1 MESSVTCVNEMSLN
15 RWQMTRTF
23 VGRKVKCMTNQRRKQ
38 KIKRFAM
45 AKTHC
50 CYVKRPKILKIL
62 VLLLWR
68 ADFLHLLGGSLYFPP
83 PLDSSLDFPPFS
95 SGGRGVYLLISLS
108 PSLSVFFPCSLSHH
122 K

>member
-62 VLLLWR
+62 LLLWR
-68 ADFLHLLGGSLYFPP
+68 VDFLHLLGGSLYFPP
-83 PLDSSLDFPPFS
+83 PLDSSLDFHPFS
-95 SGGRGVYLLISLS
+95 SKGGVYLLISLS
-108 PSLSVFFPCSLSHH
+108 PSLSVFCPCSLSHH